1 MTNNKYAKVSY
12 IVFANLEILTF
23 FFELAKTHC
32 HVQRLL
38 VKVLTSCW
46 FSTYAYTIYNSTY
59 NTIHNTI
66 NNTINNI
73 PFSFR
78 LICTWLFP
86 INKVTPLTSSKNVKK
101 ANVFFLLE
109 NENQIF
115 ILYEIRN
122 HRFGIVLYILKK
134 KKFKALLCNTIA
146 FFLKNWS
153 LILNCLFYF
162 LNFAIG
168 FMYLDLNF
176 KVDYFK

>member
-59 NTIHNTI
+59 NTI
-66 NNTINNI
+66 NNI

-115 ILYEIRN
+115 ILYEIRK
-122 HRFGIVLYILKK
+122 HRFGIVLYILEKK
-134 KKFKALLCNTIA
+134 NLKLC
-146 FFLKNWS
+146 
-153 LILNCLFYF
+153 
-162 LNFAIG
+162 FAIPLP
-168 FMYLDLNF
+168 FSL
-176 KVDYFK
+176 KIEVWS